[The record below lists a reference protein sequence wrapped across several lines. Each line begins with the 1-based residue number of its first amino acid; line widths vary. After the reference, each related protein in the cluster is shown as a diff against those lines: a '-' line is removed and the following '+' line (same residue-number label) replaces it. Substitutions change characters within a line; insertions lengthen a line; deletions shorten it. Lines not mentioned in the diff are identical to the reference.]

1 MNVGQEMMDGVD
13 REGIV
18 IAIDGPAGSGKSTLS
33 RRLAKELGLTYLN
46 TGTMYRAV
54 ARAALDH
61 GVDVDDGVGLAELA
75 RRMRFEIDR
84 AASPPSLLV
93 DGSSPEEELARADV
107 EAVVSAV
114 ARHRELRSVLRE
126 EQRRLGSGGA
136 VVEGR
141 DIGTVVF
148 PNAEVKVFLH
158 ADPAERAA
166 RRRMER
172 GDPDQGLA
180 EALARRDALDARV
193 NPFVPARDASEVD
206 TSGRQ
211 ADEVFRQVLALVRE
225 ALGREELEPRPEDG

>member
-1 MNVGQEMMDGVD
+1 VD
-13 REGIV
+13 QGSIV
-18 IAIDGPAGSGKSTLS
+18 VAIDGPAGSGKSTLS
-33 RRLAKELGLTYLN
+33 RRLADELGLTYLN

-75 RRMRFEIDR
+75 RRMRFDVDR
-84 AASPPSLLV
+84 ATSPPSLVV
-93 DGSSPEEELARADV
+93 DGRSPEEELARADV

-114 ARHRELRSVLRE
+114 ARHPELRSVLRD

-148 PNAEVKVFLH
+148 PNADVKVFLH

-172 GDPDQGLA
+172 GDADQGLA

-193 NPFVPARDASEVD
+193 NPFVPAPDASVVD
-206 TSGRQ
+206 TSGRE
-211 ADEVFRQVLALVRE
+211 AEEVFREVLALIRE
-225 ALGREELEPRPEDG
+225 ALGRGGREPPAEAGR

>member
-1 MNVGQEMMDGVD
+1 MDQQRV
-13 REGIV
+13 V
-18 IAIDGPAGSGKSTLS
+18 VAIDGPAGSGKSTLS
-33 RRLAKELGLTYLN
+33 RRLAEELGLIYLN

-61 GVDVDDGVGLAELA
+61 GVDVDDGVGLADLA
-75 RRMRFEIDR
+75 RGMSFAVDPS
-84 AASPPSLLV
+84 ASPPGLLV
-93 DGSSPEEELARADV
+93 DGRNPEEELTRADV

-114 ARHRELRSVLRE
+114 SRHPELRSVLRE

-148 PNAEVKVFLH
+148 PKADVKVFLH

-172 GDPDQGLA
+172 GDADQGLA

-193 NPFVPARDASEVD
+193 NPFVPAPDASVVD
-206 TSGRQ
+206 TSGRE
-211 ADEVFRQVLALVRE
+211 ADEVFREVLVLVRR
-225 ALGREELEPRPEDG
+225 ALDRGGMEPPAPEPPPQEGG

>member
-1 MNVGQEMMDGVD
+1 MMEAME
-13 REGIV
+13 RERIV
-18 IAIDGPAGSGKSTLS
+18 VAIDGPAGSGKSTLS
-33 RRLAKELGLTYLN
+33 RRLAEELGFTYLN

-75 RRMRFEIDR
+75 RVMRFEVDP

-93 DGSSPEEELARADV
+93 DGRNPEEELARADV

-114 ARHRELRSVLRE
+114 ARHAELRSVLRE

-148 PNAEVKVFLH
+148 PHADVKVFLH
-158 ADPAERAA
+158 ADPTERAA
-166 RRRMER
+166 RRLLER

-193 NPFVPARDASEVD
+193 NPFVPAPDASVVD
-206 TSGRQ
+206 TSGRE
-211 ADEVFRQVLALVRE
+211 ADEVFRDVLALVRE
-225 ALGREELEPRPEDG
+225 ALGRGGPEPPPGAGG

>member
-1 MNVGQEMMDGVD
+1 MMEIVN
-13 REGIV
+13 RERVV

-33 RRLAKELGLTYLN
+33 RRLAEELGLTYLN

-75 RRMRFEIDR
+75 RGMRFDVDR
-84 AASPPSLLV
+84 TTSPPSLIV
-93 DGSSPEEELARADV
+93 DGRSPEDELASADV

-114 ARHRELRSVLRE
+114 ARHPELRSVLRE

-148 PNAEVKVFLH
+148 PKADVKVFLH

-166 RRRMER
+166 RRQLER
-172 GDPDQGLA
+172 SDPGRGLA

-193 NPFVPARDASEVD
+193 NPFVPAKDATVVD
-206 TSGRQ
+206 TTGRE
-211 ADEVFRQVLALVRE
+211 AREVFREVLALVRE
-225 ALGREELEPRPEDG
+225 ALGRGGPDPAPPEPASEGGG

>member
-1 MNVGQEMMDGVD
+1 MMDGVD
-13 REGIV
+13 RERIV

-33 RRLAKELGLTYLN
+33 RRLAEELGLTYLN

-75 RRMRFEIDR
+75 RRMKFEVDQ
-84 AASPPSLLV
+84 ASSPPSLLV
-93 DGSSPEEELARADV
+93 DGRSSEEVLARSDV

-114 ARHRELRSVLRE
+114 ARHPELRSVLRE

-148 PNAEVKVFLH
+148 PNADVKVFLH
-158 ADPAERAA
+158 AEPAERAA

-206 TSGRQ
+206 TSGRE

-225 ALGREELEPRPEDG
+225 ALGRGELEARPEGG

>member
-1 MNVGQEMMDGVD
+1 MMERVD
-13 REGIV
+13 NRSIV

-33 RRLAKELGLTYLN
+33 RRLAEELGLSYLN
-46 TGTMYRAV
+46 TGSMYRAV

-61 GVDVDDGVGLAELA
+61 GVDVDDGVGLAQLA
-75 RRMRFEIDR
+75 REMSFDIDR
-84 AASPPSLLV
+84 SASPPSLLV
-93 DGSSPEEELARADV
+93 DGANPEEELARADV

-114 ARHRELRSVLRE
+114 ARHPELRSVLRE
-126 EQRRLGSGGA
+126 EQRRLGAEGA

-148 PNAEVKVFLH
+148 PNADVKVFLH

-172 GDPDQGLA
+172 GDADRGLA

-193 NPFVPARDASEVD
+193 NPFVPAPDASVVD
-206 TSGRQ
+206 TSGRE
-211 ADEVFRQVLALVRE
+211 ADEVFREVLALVRRALDRGETE
-225 ALGREELEPRPEDG
+225 AGEQEPPTEGGG

>member
-1 MNVGQEMMDGVD
+1 MMGSVGPERV
-13 REGIV
+13 V

-33 RRLAKELGLTYLN
+33 RRLAEELRIAYVN

-75 RRMRFEIDR
+75 RRMTFEIDR
-84 AASPPSLLV
+84 AGSPPSLMI
-93 DGSSPEEELARADV
+93 DGSSPEDELARADV

-114 ARHRELRSVLRE
+114 ARHPELRSVLRE
-126 EQRRLGSGGA
+126 EQRRLGSDGA

-148 PNAEVKVFLH
+148 PNADVKVFLN

-172 GDPDQGLA
+172 GDADQNLA

-193 NPFVPARDASEVD
+193 NPFVPAPDASVVD
-206 TSGRQ
+206 TSGRE
-211 ADEVFRQVLALVRE
+211 ADEVFREVVALVRRGLDRDD
-225 ALGREELEPRPEDG
+225 ARPSAEEGE

>member
-1 MNVGQEMMDGVD
+1 MMGSVGPERV
-13 REGIV
+13 V

-33 RRLAKELGLTYLN
+33 RRLAGELGLIYLN

-75 RRMRFEIDR
+75 RRMSFEVDR
-84 AASPPSLLV
+84 AGSPPSLMI
-93 DGSSPEEELARADV
+93 DGDSPEDELERADV

-114 ARHRELRSVLRE
+114 ARHPELRSVLRE
-126 EQRRLGSGGA
+126 EQRRLGSHGA

-148 PNAEVKVFLH
+148 PNADVKVFLN

-172 GDPDQGLA
+172 GDADRDLA

-193 NPFVPARDASEVD
+193 NPFVPAPDASVVD
-206 TSGRQ
+206 TSGRE
-211 ADEVFRQVLALVRE
+211 ADEVFREVVALVRRALNRDDARPPGE
-225 ALGREELEPRPEDG
+225 AGG

>member
-1 MNVGQEMMDGVD
+1 MMEAVEQERV
-13 REGIV
+13 V
-18 IAIDGPAGSGKSTLS
+18 VAIDGPAGSGKSTLS
-33 RRLAKELGLTYLN
+33 RRLADELGLTYLN

-54 ARAALDH
+54 ARAALEH

-75 RRMRFEIDR
+75 RGMRFEVDP

-93 DGSSPEEELARADV
+93 DGRNPEEELARAEV

-114 ARHRELRSVLRE
+114 ARHPELRSVLRE

-148 PNAEVKVFLH
+148 PHADVKVFLH

-172 GDPDQGLA
+172 GDPDQGMA

-193 NPFVPARDASEVD
+193 NPFVPAPDASVVD
-206 TSGRQ
+206 TSGRE
-211 ADEVFRQVLALVRE
+211 ADEVFRQVLSLVLE
-225 ALGREELEPRPEDG
+225 ALGRGGPERPPVDDG

>member
-1 MNVGQEMMDGVD
+1 MMGSVD
-13 REGIV
+13 PKRIV

-33 RRLAKELGLTYLN
+33 RRLAEELGLVYLN

-75 RRMRFEIDR
+75 RRMSFEVDR
-84 AASPPSLLV
+84 AGSPPSLMIE
-93 DGSSPEEELARADV
+93 GSSPEDELERADV

-114 ARHRELRSVLRE
+114 ARHPELRSVLRE
-126 EQRRLGSGGA
+126 EQRRLGSHGA

-148 PNAEVKVFLH
+148 PNADVKVFLN

-172 GDPDQGLA
+172 GDADQNLA

-193 NPFVPARDASEVD
+193 NPFVPAPDASVVD
-206 TSGRQ
+206 TSGRE
-211 ADEVFRQVLALVRE
+211 ADEVFGEVVALVRR
-225 ALGREELEPRPEDG
+225 ALDRDDGRPPGEEGG

>member
-1 MNVGQEMMDGVD
+1 MMERVD

-33 RRLAKELGLTYLN
+33 RRLAVELGLSYLN

-75 RRMRFEIDR
+75 RRMSFEVDR
-84 AASPPSLLV
+84 ASSPPSLLV
-93 DGSSPEEELARADV
+93 DGRSLEEELARADV

-114 ARHRELRSVLRE
+114 ARHPELRSVLRE

-148 PNAEVKVFLH
+148 PNAAVKVFLN

-166 RRRMER
+166 RRRVER
-172 GDPDQGLA
+172 GDADAGLA

-193 NPFVPARDASEVD
+193 NPFVPARDASVVD
-206 TSGRQ
+206 TSGRD
-211 ADEVFRQVLALVRE
+211 ADEVFREVLALVRE
-225 ALGREELEPRPEDG
+225 ALRRGGPGQPSKGEG

>member
-1 MNVGQEMMDGVD
+1 MMGSVD
-13 REGIV
+13 PERVV

-33 RRLAKELGLTYLN
+33 RRLAEELGLIYLN

-75 RRMRFEIDR
+75 RRTSFEVDR
-84 AASPPSLLV
+84 AASPPSLMI
-93 DGSSPEEELARADV
+93 DGRNPEEELARADV

-114 ARHRELRSVLRE
+114 ARHPELRSVLRE

-141 DIGTVVF
+141 DIGTMVL
-148 PNAEVKVFLH
+148 PNADVKVFLN

-172 GDPDQGLA
+172 GEDDQDLA

-193 NPFVPARDASEVD
+193 NPFVPAPDASVVD
-206 TSGRQ
+206 TSGRE
-211 ADEVFRQVLALVRE
+211 ADEVFREVVALVRR
-225 ALGREELEPRPEDG
+225 AVDRDGARPPAGECG

>member
-1 MNVGQEMMDGVD
+1 VPLGDDGDVEHE
-13 REGIV
+13 RVV

-33 RRLAKELGLTYLN
+33 RRLAEDLGLIYLN

-54 ARAALDH
+54 ARAALDQ
-61 GVDVDDGVGLAELA
+61 GVDVDDGVGLADLA
-75 RRMRFEIDR
+75 GRMNFEVNR

-93 DGSSPEEELARADV
+93 DGHSPEEELARADV

-114 ARHRELRSVLRE
+114 ARHPELRLVLRE
-126 EQRRLGSGGA
+126 EQRRLGSKGA

-148 PNAEVKVFLH
+148 PNADVKVFLH

-166 RRRMER
+166 RRRLER
-172 GDPDQGLA
+172 GDVDQGLA

-193 NPFVPARDASEVD
+193 NPFVPAPDASVVD
-206 TSGRQ
+206 TSGRE
-211 ADEVFRQVLALVRE
+211 AEGVFQDVLALVRRVLNRE
-225 ALGREELEPRPEDG
+225 ATERSTGEGG